1 MYIFNK
7 LLKWKKNYDKI
18 QTKGVAMI
26 KLNLNEKEKKNLTE
40 EEKEIAMARKLEI
53 LILPVLKR
61 NMEFFY
67 AGGNLKGKANA
78 YRNSINKEIVEQNLK
93 DKKGS
98 VATVCKPLCE
108 MVAEILQENGIN
120 AQTVSCDTD
129 MFKHTDVLITT
140 KSGKQ
145 YIVNYL
151 EDMENIQ
158 TGMKTPDFASE
169 AYYERRYQKFEKG
182 FTTDGKSLEN
192 ISFLD
197 EETLDKIDTN
207 LGYKQQNMYMNT
219 VIEQIK
225 SEFLNFREIMA
236 ENEWATAKLKLEQRK
251 CYKRSRRESKS

>member
-1 MYIFNK
+1 
-7 LLKWKKNYDKI
+7 
-18 QTKGVAMI
+18 MI

-192 ISFLD
+192 IDFID
-197 EETLDKIDTN
+197 EEILDKIDTN
-207 LGYKQQNMYMNT
+207 LGYKKYNMYMNT
-219 VIEQIK
+219 VIQQIK
-225 SEFLNFREIMA
+225 EEFLNFRQVMA
-236 ENEWATAKLKLEQRK
+236 ENEWATVKLKLEKRNG
-251 CYKRSRRESKS
+251 YKRTRRTNKISNI

>member
-1 MYIFNK
+1 
-7 LLKWKKNYDKI
+7 
-18 QTKGVAMI
+18 MI
-26 KLNLNEKEKKNLTE
+26 
-40 EEKEIAMARKLEI
+40 I
-53 LILPVLKR
+53 
-61 NMEFFY
+61 
-67 AGGNLKGKANA
+67 
-78 YRNSINKEIVEQNLK
+78 LK

-219 VIEQIK
+219 VIQQIK
-225 SEFLNFREIMA
+225 DEFLNFKQIMA
-236 ENEWATAKLKLEQRK
+236 ENEWATTKLELEKRNG
-251 CYKRSRRESKS
+251 YKRSRRTSKIRNR